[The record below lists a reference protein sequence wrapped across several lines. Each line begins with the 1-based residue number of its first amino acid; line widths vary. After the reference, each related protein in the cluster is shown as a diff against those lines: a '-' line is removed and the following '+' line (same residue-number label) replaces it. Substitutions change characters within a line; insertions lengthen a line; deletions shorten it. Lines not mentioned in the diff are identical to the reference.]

1 MARPMTAPVLER
13 LRAARVVPV
22 IVIEDAALA
31 PELIAALAA
40 GGIHSAEITLRT
52 NAGLAAIG
60 TAAGALPPGF
70 TLGAGTVLTAAEV
83 DACADAGAEF
93 IVSPGFDDEVV
104 ARALDRGL
112 TALPGVATA
121 TEIQRAIRAGL
132 NVVKF
137 FPADRLGGLPT
148 IAALAAPFH
157 TMRFMPSGGVG
168 EANVVEYLA
177 HPAVFAVGGSW
188 MVPKQAVSAGDFET
202 IRQLSQKAMALI
214 GQAPLGPAVAA
225 PPGGDA

>member
-1 MARPMTAPVLER
+1 MTATVLER
-13 LRAARVVPV
+13 LEAARVVPV
-22 IVIEDAALA
+22 IVIEDAAQA

-52 NAGLAAIG
+52 AAGLAAIG
-60 TAAGALPPGF
+60 TAAGALPDGF

-104 ARALDRGL
+104 ARTLERGL
-112 TALPGVATA
+112 VALPGVATA
-121 TEIQRAIRAGL
+121 TEIQRALRAGL

-157 TMRFMPSGGVG
+157 AMRFMPSGGVG
-168 EANVVEYLA
+168 PANVVDYLA
-177 HPAVFAVGGSW
+177 HPAIFAVGGSW

-202 IRQLSQKAMALI
+202 VRKLSAQAMALI
-214 GQAPLGPAVAA
+214 SAA
-225 PPGGDA
+225 GTDRA